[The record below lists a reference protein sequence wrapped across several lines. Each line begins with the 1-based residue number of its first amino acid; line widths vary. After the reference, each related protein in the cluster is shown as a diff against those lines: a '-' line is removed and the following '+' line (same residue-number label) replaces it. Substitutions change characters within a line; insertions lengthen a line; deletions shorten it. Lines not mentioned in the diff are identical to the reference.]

1 MVVLDLFSG
10 AGGLSEGFFRVGAEF
25 VGHVEADSHACK
37 TLKTR
42 TAYWNL
48 KKENKLNIYNKYL
61 LGELSTEELWESANI
76 DKSEDVINK
85 AISDDTFDSISK
97 TIKKNLKSK
106 NLKKVDVIIGG
117 PPCQAYSVI
126 GRARMKESVVNDPRN
141 FLYKYYVK
149 FLESFKPKMFIFEN
163 VMGLKT
169 AGNGEYYTSLKTA
182 LDEAGYCIA
191 ENIMMADD
199 YGVLQSRKRIIIVG
213 WKKDKRR
220 KNYPFPKFE
229 KIKLDDDITVN
240 DVLKDLPV
248 TYPDNK
254 ISGKDKY
261 KEETNKYL
269 VESNIREKNFNIL
282 TQHET
287 RPHNPRD
294 REIYKEAITAWDD
307 RKERLCYKELASR
320 RPKLITHKN
329 TQTFKNRFNVIK
341 GDQKSSHTIL
351 AHMAM
356 DGHYYIHPDVNQLRS
371 LSIREAARL
380 QSFPD
385 DFFFEGPRTS
395 IFRQIGNAVPP
406 KMAEQIAK
414 KIKEILD

>member
-25 VGHVEADSHACK
+25 VGHVEADQHACE

-48 KKENKLNIYNKYL
+48 KNQNKLEIYNDYL
-61 LGELSTEELWESANI
+61 LEKILTEELWKKADVDNSN
-76 DKSEDVINK
+76 DVINE
-85 AISDDTFDSISK
+85 AISDESFNSIK
-97 TIKKNLKSK
+97 QTIKNNLQSK
-106 NLKKVDVIIGG
+106 QLKKIDVIIGG

-126 GRARMKESVVNDPRN
+126 GRARMKESVVDDPRN

-149 FLESFKPKMFIFEN
+149 FLEEFKPKMFIFEN

-169 AGNGEYYTSLKTA
+169 AGNGEYYKNLKNA
-182 LDEAGYCIA
+182 LDEAGYHIE
-191 ENIMMADD
+191 ENVMMANDF
-199 YGVLQSRKRIIIVG
+199 GVLQARKRIIIVG

-220 KNYPFPKFE
+220 KNYPFPEFE
-229 KIKLDDDITVN
+229 KIKLDDTITVN
-240 DVLKDLPV
+240 DVLKDLPI
-248 TYPDNK
+248 TKPGNQ
-254 ISGKDKY
+254 ISGLDKY
-261 KEETNKYL
+261 RDITNQYL
-269 VESNIREKNFNIL
+269 IESNIRENGFNIL

-294 REIYKEAITAWDD
+294 REIYKEAITAWNE
-307 RKERLCYKELASR
+307 RKERLCYRELASR

-329 TQTFKNRFNVIK
+329 TQTFTNRFNVIK
-341 GDQKSSHTIL
+341 ADEKASHTIL

-356 DGHYYIHPDVNQLRS
+356 DGHYYIHPDVKQLRS

-385 DFFFEGPRTS
+385 DFYFEGPRTS

-406 KMAEQIAK
+406 KMAEQIAW
-414 KIKEILD
+414 KIKELV

>member
-10 AGGLSEGFFRVGAEF
+10 AGGLSEGFFRVGSTF
-25 VGHVEADSHACK
+25 VGHVEADAHACK

-48 KKENKLNIYNKYL
+48 KKENKQEIYNDYL
-61 LGELSTEELWESANI
+61 LGKITTEELWK
-76 DKSEDVINK
+76 KSKVMNSDDVINK
-85 AISDDTFDSISK
+85 AISDTTFSGITK
-97 TIKKNLKSK
+97 TINKNLKSK
-106 NLKKVDVIIGG
+106 ELRKVDVIIGG

-126 GRARMKESVVNDPRN
+126 GRARMKDSVINDPRN

-149 FLESFKPKMFIFEN
+149 FLEEFKPKMFIFEN

-169 AGNGEYYTSLKTA
+169 AGDGEYYRNLKDA
-182 LDEAGYCIA
+182 LDDAGYHIE
-191 ENIMMADD
+191 ENIMYANE

-220 KNYPFPKFE
+220 KNYPFPEFE
-229 KIKLDDDITVN
+229 KIELSKDITVK
-240 DVLKDLPV
+240 DVLKDLPF
-248 TYPDNK
+248 TLPGNK
-254 ISGKDKY
+254 IEGKGLY
-261 KEETNKYL
+261 TEGTNEYL
-269 VESNIREKNFNIL
+269 KLSNIREENFNIL

-287 RPHNPRD
+287 RPHNDRD
-294 REIYKEAITAWDD
+294 REIYKEAITAWDE
-307 RKERLCYKELASR
+307 RKERLNYSELAER
-320 RPKLITHKN
+320 RPDLITHKN
-329 TQTFKNRFNVIK
+329 TKTFTNRFNVIK
-341 GDQKSSHTIL
+341 STEKASHTIL

-356 DGHYYIHPDVNQLRS
+356 DGHYYIHPDKNQLRS

-385 DFFFEGPRTS
+385 DFYFEGPRTS

-406 KMAEQIAK
+406 KMAEQIAN
-414 KIKEILD
+414 KIKELI